1 MSQYCILTVKCAP
14 ANKTFA
20 IVSPVREDAYQLQD
34 LDLMAHI
41 AHNVAVSEPGVMI
54 LSGLRD
60 VRTFETGRQ
69 TAMELLKCQGHGTI
83 TRTVE
88 DHAWRV
94 FFDRFL
100 KERLTFERFQVGLNN
115 DH

>member
-1 MSQYCILTVKCAP
+1 MSQYCILTVKCIP
-14 ANKTFA
+14 STKTFA
-20 IVSPVREDAYQLQD
+20 IVSPVRDDAYQLQD

-41 AHNVAVSEPGVMI
+41 AHSVVTNQPGVMI

-69 TAMELLKCQGHGTI
+69 TVMELLKCQGHGTI

-88 DHAWRV
+88 GDEWRI
-94 FFDRFL
+94 F
-100 KERLTFERFQVGLNN
+100 FERFLERSKSQ
-115 DH
+115 